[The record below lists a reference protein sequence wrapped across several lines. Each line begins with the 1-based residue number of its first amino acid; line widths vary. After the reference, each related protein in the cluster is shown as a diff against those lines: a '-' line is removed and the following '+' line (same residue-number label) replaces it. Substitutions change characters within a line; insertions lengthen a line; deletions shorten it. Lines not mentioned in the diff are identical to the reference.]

1 MQIRRVGW
9 CGVALMLPVLAAAS
23 WPLKDY
29 VWLRNFHVVE
39 PGLVYRGGEQKP
51 GPLRRLIEQNSIR
64 TVLCLA
70 GPGPGE
76 EEVTESMGVR
86 LLAIP
91 LNDESA
97 AVTFDTIEQAAGVLA
112 DPASRPVFFH
122 CKRGV
127 YRSNLVQAV
136 YRMKHRGWNLEQ
148 TIDELRTM
156 GFDPQASG
164 GDHCCS
170 ELLERYWRERVKADE
185 ERH

>member
-1 MQIRRVGW
+1 MHSRRVGW
-9 CGVALMLPVLAAAS
+9 CGVALLLPVLAAAS
-23 WPLKDY
+23 WPLKGY

-39 PGLVYRGGEQKP
+39 PGLVYRGGEQKT

-76 EEVTESMGVR
+76 ETVAESMGVR
-86 LLAIP
+86 LLSIM

-97 AVTFDTIEQAAGVLA
+97 DVTFDAIERAAGVLA

-122 CKRGV
+122 CKRGI

-136 YRMKHRGWNLEQ
+136 YRMKHCGWNLERS
-148 TIDELRTM
+148 IDELRSI
-156 GFDPQASG
+156 GFDPQESG

-170 ELLERYWRERVKADE
+170 ELLERYWRERVNPGDE
-185 ERH
+185 QR